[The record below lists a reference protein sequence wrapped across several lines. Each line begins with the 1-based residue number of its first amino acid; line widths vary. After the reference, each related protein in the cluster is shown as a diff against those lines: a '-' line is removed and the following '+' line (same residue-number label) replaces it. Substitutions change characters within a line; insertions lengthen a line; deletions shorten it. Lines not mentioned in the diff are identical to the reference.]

1 MTTTIQVDE
10 KTLKNLAA
18 LKQQLKA
25 RSYQEVIDIL
35 VSQRRKLP
43 SSLFGMAK
51 GSRAYSHPPEAEH
64 VL

>member
-1 MTTTIQVDE
+1 MTTTIQIDE

-25 RSYQEVIDIL
+25 RSYQEVIEIL
-35 VSQRRKLP
+35 VSQKRKLP
-43 SSLFGMAK
+43 RSLFGLAK
-51 GSRAYSHPPEAEH
+51 GSRPYSHTPEAEH

>member
-10 KTLKNLAA
+10 KTLKNLAV

-25 RSYQEVIDIL
+25 RSYQEVIEIL
-35 VSQRRKLP
+35 VSQKRRLP
-43 SSLFGMAK
+43 SSMFGMAK
-51 GSRAYSHPPEAEH
+51 GSEPYSHSTEAEH

>member
-10 KTLKNLAA
+10 RTLKSLAA

-35 VSQRRKLP
+35 VSQRRKIP
-43 SSLFGMAK
+43 ASLFGIAK
-51 GSRAYSHPPEAEH
+51 GSKPYSHPAETEH
-64 VL
+64 AL

>member
-43 SSLFGMAK
+43 SSMFGAAK
-51 GSRAYSHPPEAEH
+51 GSKPYSHSPEAEH